1 MGHSQDNWPGIFQQ
15 INVVEK
21 ESVTAVVD
29 YMTLEFSQ
37 INRMCNPHLNKAA
50 VEDILGTT
58 GNNVNINQVLD
69 DIRSNS

>member
-1 MGHSQDNWPGIFQQ
+1 M
-15 INVVEK
+15 EK

>member
-1 MGHSQDNWPGIFQQ
+1 M
-15 INVVEK
+15 EK

-58 GNNVNINQVLD
+58 GIIDYRIILD
-69 DIRSNS
+69 GIKKLLLDS

>member
-1 MGHSQDNWPGIFQQ
+1 M
-15 INVVEK
+15 EK

-37 INRMCNPHLNKAA
+37 INRMCNPHLNKPAM
-50 VEDILGTT
+50 EDILGTT
-58 GNNVNINQVLD
+58 GNNMNINKVLD

>member
-1 MGHSQDNWPGIFQQ
+1 M
-15 INVVEK
+15 
-21 ESVTAVVD
+21 TAVAD

-37 INRMCNPHLNKAA
+37 INRMCNPQLNKAA

-69 DIRSNS
+69 DIRSKS

>member
-29 YMTLEFSQ
+29 YMTSEFSQ
-37 INRMCNPHLNKAA
+37 INRMCNPHLNKPA

-69 DIRSNS
+69 DIRSDS

>member
-37 INRMCNPHLNKAA
+37 INRMCNPHLNKAICLCIHRMKEKEA
-50 VEDILGTT
+50 
-58 GNNVNINQVLD
+58 GNLIIAICLTV
-69 DIRSNS
+69 S